1 MKWTALWKA
10 YRHRDALPAIYFH
23 SFSRPLV
30 PGPQSGKS
38 ALYLLTTYLGSDA
51 QTVRGGDYILHKE
64 PKVDERM
71 MYIYSVMRLSDR
83 SARVPPATNTALFTQ
98 PVAKFIWIVLR
109 IQKGVSTMEGRSSEQ
124 GGQRSPVRVR
134 QGRRSSGRRRVHC
147 ERGVDGL

>member
-1 MKWTALWKA
+1 MKWTAVWKA
-10 YRHRDALPAIYFH
+10 YRHRDALPFTFTGALPVWQKCTLPTYY
-23 SFSRPLV
+23 L
-30 PGPQSGKS
+30 PQ
-38 ALYLLTTYLGSDA
+38 LRRYE
-51 QTVRGGDYILHKE
+51 REGDYILHKE

-71 MYIYSVMRLSDR
+71 MYIYSVGLSDR

-109 IQKGVSTMEGRSSEQ
+109 IQKGVSTMEGRPSEQ
-124 GGQRSPVRVR
+124 RGQRSPVRVR